1 MLYIIS
7 HETSEKACWYSSG
20 ISAEN
25 IPLHLEGEWNILVI
39 DARNRIKKLTAC
51 VRKEYSL
58 GNV

>member
-1 MLYIIS
+1 MLYMIS

-39 DARNRIKKLTAC
+39 DARNKKINK
-51 VRKEYSL
+51 VSFKIY
-58 GNV
+58 